1 MSYARRVGVSVASI
15 DHVVLTV
22 RDVEATVA
30 FYERV
35 LGMHGIWFAGGGRRA
50 LAFGAQKLN
59 LHEAGREHTPNAS
72 SAGPGTADLCLLT
85 ATPLDEILDHLQAE
99 GVEVEQGPSTADGA
113 QGPLQSIWLR
123 DPDGNLIEVSNPLAV

>member
-1 MSYARRVGVSVASI
+1 MGISVASI

-22 RDVEATVA
+22 RDVEATVS

-35 LGMHGIWFAGGGRRA
+35 LGMHGVEFAGGRRA

-59 LHEAGREHTPNAS
+59 LHELGSEHTPNAR
-72 SAGPGTADLCLLT
+72 SAGTGTVDLCLLT
-85 ATPLDEILDHLQAE
+85 TTSLAEVLDHLDAE

-113 QGPLQSIWLR
+113 KGPLQSIWLR
-123 DPDGNLIEVSNPLAV
+123 DPDGNLIELSNPLAV